1 MRKRSGFTLIEAV
14 AVLIVLGILTVI
26 VMTRYTGQG
35 TESAVDASILKD
47 AIRQTQMRAM
57 SDLPDANWNISVAGK
72 QATIKK
78 DATTVT
84 SYDLSSYSGTFS
96 IAFDEFGKPT
106 SVPALPYS
114 ITMDAVTGFIP

>member
-1 MRKRSGFTLIEAV
+1 MASPTGHVVNAHPLRSCSDLRKHGPPPPKTCDHR
-14 AVLIVLGILTVI
+14 
-26 VMTRYTGQG
+26 
-35 TESAVDASILKD
+35 
-47 AIRQTQMRAM
+47 M

-96 IAFDEFGKPT
+96 IAFDELGKPV